1 MDTFVAVLAAVVVVL
16 VGAKL
21 VQRRRRD
28 EIRSIHHYHD
38 RLDTLHVE
46 PHDRGGSVRVV
57 RGAPAAPESPTPD
70 RPRLDPSSAHV
81 DTSLRALPAE
91 ARSRHDRI
99 WALERMQPRARVD
112 TATILIVAT
121 VVVVLIAIALAGY
134 AIQHRR
140 GTTPTTSTTTTRPVT
155 TSTQPTAYVPRSA
168 PGGAAIYTAPS
179 GHYSV
184 TITGTGGPVW
194 VSAATPPSS
203 THTVSRLVPAG
214 GSTTLPFD
222 AAGLVELG
230 APGNATVTLDGV
242 GVTYPAGYAAPL
254 QLEFVPPR

>member
-1 MDTFVAVLAAVVVVL
+1 MDTILAVLAAIVVVL
-16 VGAKL
+16 AGARL

-57 RGAPAAPESPTPD
+57 RGPHVPDEPAAPG
-70 RPRLDPSSAHV
+70 RPRLDPSSAHL
-81 DTSLRALPAE
+81 DTSPGALPAE
-91 ARSRHDRI
+91 ARGRHDRD

-121 VVVVLIAIALAGY
+121 VVVVLIGIALVGY
-134 AIQHRR
+134 AIQHGR
-140 GTTPTTSTTTTRPVT
+140 GTTSTTSTTTTRPPT
-155 TSTQPTAYVPRSA
+155 TSTQPTAYVSRSSSD
-168 PGGAAIYTAPS
+168 GTAIYVAPARP
-179 GHYSV
+179 YSV
-184 TITGTGGPVW
+184 TVTGTGGRVW

-203 THTVSRLVPAG
+203 THTLSRLVAAG
-214 GSTTLPFD
+214 GSATFTFD
-222 AAGLVELG
+222 ASAIVVLG

-242 GVTYPAGYAAPL
+242 GVTLPAGYHAPL
-254 QLEFVPPR
+254 SVEFRPRA

>member
-121 VVVVLIAIALAGY
+121 VVFFAVVIPLTHLLKRLNLLPDEKAAPPTKPCPECLSDIPAEA
-134 AIQHRR
+134 RR
-140 GTTPTTSTTTTRPVT
+140 CAFCTSE
-155 TSTQPTAYVPRSA
+155 
-168 PGGAAIYTAPS
+168 
-179 GHYSV
+179 
-184 TITGTGGPVW
+184 
-194 VSAATPPSS
+194 VSAGTAS
-203 THTVSRLVPAG
+203 
-214 GSTTLPFD
+214 
-222 AAGLVELG
+222 
-230 APGNATVTLDGV
+230 
-242 GVTYPAGYAAPL
+242 
-254 QLEFVPPR
+254 